1 MPPRRPNSD
10 IIIVINVTIIIIAII
25 IIALKFTTWEP
36 LSHEL
41 SDDLALLVDEDVFRL
56 HVVLELLEA
65 ILEKALVL
73 DGDEG
78 QGRVATLN
86 RR

>member
-1 MPPRRPNSD
+1 MPPRRPHS
-10 IIIVINVTIIIIAII
+10 IIHISVITIIIIAII

>member
-1 MPPRRPNSD
+1 MPPRRPHSSINIS
-10 IIIVINVTIIIIAII
+10 VITIIIIAII
-25 IIALKFTTWEP
+25 IIALKFRTWEP

-41 SDDLALLVDEDVFRL
+41 EDVPVPLVDEDVFRL

-65 ILEKALVL
+65 ILEKALAL

-78 QGRVATLN
+78 QGRVAALDH
-86 RR
+86 R